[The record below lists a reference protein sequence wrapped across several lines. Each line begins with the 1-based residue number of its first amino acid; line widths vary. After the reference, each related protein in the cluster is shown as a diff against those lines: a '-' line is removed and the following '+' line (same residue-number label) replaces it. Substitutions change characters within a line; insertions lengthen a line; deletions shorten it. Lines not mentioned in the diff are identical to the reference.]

1 MVKLEL
7 YRVFREVAEAGNI
20 SLAAENLYLSQ
31 SAVSQSVK
39 QLEQQLGTRLF
50 LRSPRGVT
58 LTEDGRLLFEYV
70 RSAMGLLETGED
82 KLQQSRTLQPH
93 LDAFHR
99 RYPNIHIRIISGR
112 SYKVL
117 GLLRAGRVDIAFAS
131 APGDADDLEHIPC
144 FETHSCFVA
153 APDYPCDF
161 TRAYTTEE
169 IAAFPL
175 ILLEKKASSRT
186 YLEKYFLQSGVR
198 LTPEIELGARSLL
211 VDLAKIGFGVAGV
224 TREFVQGELA
234 AGEIRELSTAFSIPP
249 RTVDLCMLR
258 NVSPSAA
265 TERFARD
272 VLEKLQGKSV
282 SV

>member
-1 MVKLEL
+1 MNLRTNPEL
-7 YRVFREVAEAGNI
+7 LPLIEWWEKDGKETVI
-20 SLAAENLYLSQ
+20 YL
-31 SAVSQSVK
+31 
-39 QLEQQLGTRLF
+39 L
-50 LRSPRGVT
+50 
-58 LTEDGRLLFEYV
+58 
-70 RSAMGLLETGED
+70 
-82 KLQQSRTLQPH
+82 
-93 LDAFHR
+93 
-99 RYPNIHIRIISGR
+99 
-112 SYKVL
+112 
-117 GLLRAGRVDIAFAS
+117 
-131 APGDADDLEHIPC
+131 
-144 FETHSCFVA
+144 VA
-153 APDYPCDF
+153 AIAVGGWYGWKHHKAAVKEAASNALVN
-161 TRAYTTEE
+161 AYTTEE

-211 VDLAKIGFGVAGV
+211 VDLAKIGFGVTGV